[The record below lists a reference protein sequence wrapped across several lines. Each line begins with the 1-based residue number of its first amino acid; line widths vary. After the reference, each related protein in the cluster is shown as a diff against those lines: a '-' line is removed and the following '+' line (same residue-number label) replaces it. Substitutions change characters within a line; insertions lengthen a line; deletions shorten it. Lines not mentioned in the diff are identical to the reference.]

1 MCSTGSWIN
10 DYCFDF
16 EDLPLG
22 TKNIEILSLVL
33 YTGPMFVLYRGLPRG
48 FGDCGSVQHILDFWS
63 TDGKFEKQLKRRTVN
78 NRMTGAGH
86 KFSSKN
92 HCLVRAVKKLQ
103 RLTSGVQGTWLYR
116 GLGGLDIQAFI
127 EANSFTEKGILNFE
141 GGASDL
147 GSSTLKLG
155 G

>member
-1 MCSTGSWIN
+1 MRRPSFLPVPGCVPQGVGSTIIVLISRTYHWGR
-10 DYCFDF
+10 
-16 EDLPLG
+16 
-22 TKNIEILSLVL
+22 KNIEILSLVL
-33 YTGPMFVLYRGLPRG
+33 YTGPLFVLYRGLPRG

-103 RLTSGVQGTWLYR
+103 RLTSGVQGTWLCQ
-116 GLGGLDIQAFI
+116 GLGGLDIHAFR
-127 EANSFTEKGILNFE
+127 EANSFTEKEILKFE
-141 GGASDL
+141 G
-147 GSSTLKLG
+147 
-155 G
+155 